1 MINKYFKSAWRKLWK
16 HKTESVIHLAGLS
29 IGMTAA
35 VLIMLWV
42 QNELSYDNYHPQGKQ
57 VYRITNH
64 VPITKEETWV
74 WENSPYSLTQK
85 AAEEI
90 PEIEAMGLLAPASY
104 NTPIINMNGRLL
116 KEKKAAYVSRGW
128 FDVFKYDFIEGSPAT
143 FFQQPFSLL
152 LTESGAKKYFGKKDP
167 VGQVMRIDT
176 LNYQVQAVVKDVP
189 TNSSFQYDM
198 LIPLDA
204 LQSNPNKKKQDLQW
218 GNFSYITFIRLRA
231 GTSLAQVTN
240 KLNSLL
246 DKNRKDNKITTS
258 LLPLQQLHFD
268 NTVQSSSFTAGNRQS
283 VYIFAILAILLLI
296 VACINYVNLTT
307 ARASLRSKEVSIRK
321 IVGAARGSL
330 FGQFMI
336 ESVLTSLLA
345 LLLTICFVQ
354 LCLPFFNRL
363 TQQQFSLPFA
373 SGRFWG
379 LITGTLAT
387 VTLLTGIYPALLL
400 SSFKP
405 ISLFKGNNI
414 LKLKDVT
421 LRKILVTT
429 QFTVSVML
437 IAATLIIYGQLNYI
451 RDQNSHFN
459 RSQVFSFTVPYKVMG
474 PYLRDE
480 GKVNS
485 FHNALKQELLTTPGV
500 EQVSVANESVIDI
513 QSSSSGN
520 ADWAGRPTD
529 FEPALVRL
537 SADANFPSLFGLQL
551 VTGRWFRPNDK
562 SDAMNSFILNETA
575 IKQLKIR
582 QPYIGQFFRFNGDSG
597 QIVGVVKDFHFRSL
611 HEAVTPLVYHT
622 GDDWCSS
629 YFIKIAP
636 KSAATV
642 LAKTEKIWNR
652 TVPGEPFEYTFLDES
667 FDKLYR
673 AENKISM
680 LMTLFAGIAIFIS
693 CLGLLGLA
701 AFTTERR
708 MKEIGIR
715 KVLGASIRSIITLL
729 SKEFFLLVLIAIVVA
744 TPVAWWTMDLWLQD
758 FAYRIRISAWTF
770 LSAGMIV
777 VLITLIIVG
786 LHGLRAAITN
796 PVKSLRSE

>member
-1 MINKYFKSAWRKLWK
+1 VIKNHFKSAWRKGWK
-16 HKTESVIHLAGLS
+16 NKTETIIHLAGLS

-42 QNELSYDNYHPQGKQ
+42 QNELSFDNYHPQGKQ

-74 WENSPYSLTQK
+74 WENSLYALTQK
-85 AAEEI
+85 ASQEL
-90 PEIEAMGLLAPASY
+90 PEIAAMGLIKPATY
-104 NTPIINMNGRLL
+104 NPPVINLNGRLL
-116 KEKKAAYVSRGW
+116 KEKKAAYISKGW
-128 FDVFKYDFIEGSPAT
+128 FDVFKYDFIEGSPAS
-143 FFQQPFSLL
+143 FFQHPFSLL
-152 LTESGAKKYFGKKDP
+152 LTESGAQKYFGKKDP
-167 VGQVMRIDT
+167 VGQVVRIDT
-176 LNYQVQAVVKDVP
+176 INYQVQAVVKDAP

-204 LQSNPNKKKQDLQW
+204 LQSGPHQKKQDLQW
-218 GNFSYITFIRLRA
+218 SNFNYITFIRLRT
-231 GTSLAQVTN
+231 GTPLSQVTN

-246 DKNRKDNKITTS
+246 DKNRKENKITTS

-268 NTVQSSSFTAGNRQS
+268 NQVQQSSFTTGNRQS
-283 VYIFAILAILLLI
+283 VYIFAVLAILLLV

-321 IVGAARGSL
+321 IVGAARASL
-330 FGQFMI
+330 FGQFII
-336 ESVLTSLLA
+336 ESVLTSMLA

-354 LCLPFFNRL
+354 LSLPFFNRL
-363 TQQQFSLPFA
+363 TGQQFVIPLTS
-373 SGRFWG
+373 SRFWL
-379 LITGTLAT
+379 LITGTLAA
-387 VTLLTGIYPALLL
+387 VTTLTGIYPALLL

-405 ISLFKGNNI
+405 ISLFRGNNI

-451 RDQNSHFN
+451 REKNSHFN

-480 GKVNS
+480 SKVNN
-485 FHNALKQELLTTPGV
+485 FHNALKQELLSVSGV

-529 FEPALVRL
+529 FEPSLVRL
-537 SADANFPSLFGLQL
+537 TADADFASLFGLQL
-551 VTGRWFRPNDK
+551 AAGRWFRPNDK
-562 SDAMNSFILNETA
+562 ADAMNSFILNETA
-575 IKQLKIR
+575 IRQLKIR
-582 QPYIGQFFRFNGDSG
+582 QPYIGQYFRFNSDSG
-597 QIVGVVKDFHFRSL
+597 LIVGVVKDFHFRSM
-611 HEAVTPLVYHT
+611 HEPVTPLVYHT
-622 GDDWCSS
+622 GDDWRSS
-629 YFIKIAP
+629 YFLKIAP
-636 KSAATV
+636 KSAAAV

-652 TVPGEPFEYTFLDES
+652 IIPGEPFEYTFLDES

-673 AENKISM
+673 AENKMSM

-715 KVLGASIRSIITLL
+715 KVLGASIHSIITLL
-729 SKEFFLLVLIAIVVA
+729 SKEFFWLVLIAIVVA
-744 TPVAWWTMDLWLQD
+744 SPVAWWAMNLWLQD
-758 FAYRIRISAWTF
+758 FVYRIHISGWTF
-770 LSAGMIV
+770 LLAGMIV
-777 VLITLIIVG
+777 VLITLLIVG